1 MLLRS
6 KRHHSLKDKERGFF
20 NKKGFFS
27 RDNREFKGKLLRVEL
42 GNGGRKKR
50 TEGCFTCG
58 SLDHIARDCDKNPSR
73 KREREM
79 MLCFGI
85 SIKMILSFFVV
96 VLSRT
101 LQ

>member
-6 KRHHSLKDKERGFF
+6 KRHHSLKDKERVFLIKMASFF
-20 NKKGFFS
+20 

-73 KREREM
+73 KRERDD
-79 MLCFGI
+79 
-85 SIKMILSFFVV
+85 VV
-96 VLSRT
+96 FWNKY
-101 LQ
+101 